1 MSHLMLRASHEV
13 VTFVIAALP
22 PYVWTLLVTW
32 LFARRLRQP
41 IPLNPFKRT
50 RFKLRMDL
58 GQQAFLGVVSFG
70 VPLALF
76 DLTDRWLRWKL
87 YRDGPFVGSVDDW
100 IDAIAIGVLAGMLS
114 GFASASTE
122 SE

>member
-1 MSHLMLRASHEV
+1 
-13 VTFVIAALP
+13 
-22 PYVWTLLVTW
+22 
-32 LFARRLRQP
+32 
-41 IPLNPFKRT
+41 
-50 RFKLRMDL
+50 MDL

-87 YRDGPFVGSVDDW
+87 YRDGPSAGSVDDW
-100 IDAIAIGVLAGMLS
+100 IDPIAIGLLFGMMY
-114 GFASASTE
+114 GFAAASTE